1 MQAALVMLEGC
12 SLGTWWMSGKEGMP
26 EMVVRGV
33 IEGMARCVSQGEV
46 DGIGAPFRVREEV
59 MKRGN
64 SEIMEEWVNKV
75 CVHSDMS
82 FKEFIEL
89 LQDFLKA
96 FKIQAKLEK
105 CDLVLGD

>member
-1 MQAALVMLEGC
+1 MQAALAMLEGC
-12 SLGTWWMSGKEGMP
+12 SLGTRWMRGDEGMP
-26 EMVVRGV
+26 ERVVRGI

-64 SEIMEEWVNKV
+64 SEIMEGWVNKV

-82 FKEFIEL
+82 FTDFIEL

-96 FKIQAKLEK
+96 FEI
-105 CDLVLGD
+105 